1 MILVAAAATER
12 VIGELDVIGEPE
24 IPAVARVA
32 GDRRTSSLDL
42 ERERRS
48 RASGRASCIGAQ
60 RNQQAAGDHADANS
74 CAFPSARIRAATRE
88 AAGPGLGPA
97 SGTYQH

>member
-1 MILVAAAATER
+1 MMILVAAAATER

-60 RNQQAAGDHADANS
+60 CNQESGGGPRR
-74 CAFPSARIRAATRE
+74 CEFVRLPIRE
-88 AAGPGLGPA
+88 NPGSDPGGRRPRHRPL
-97 SGTYQH
+97 SR